1 MGEVGHQELAYP
13 GHGPRHGEPG
23 HHQEQHHHEQG
34 RHHPAQR
41 PLHPLLQPSLHE
53 PPGEPGED
61 EMGEGR
67 PEGIAHI
74 TGKECGE
81 GARLTQVELAAHG
94 QGRIADGPAPHHAV
108 EAVDEEATQDPH
120 VTHPAPVR
128 PHQLVE
134 GAEHA
139 ALAAAA
145 EQGLPHQHRDPQ
157 GEAEEQEHQ
166 QEGTAPVGG
175 CHIGKLPDGAKADRR
190 AGGRQHMTNTGRP
203 LNLAH
208 TTSGQD
214 NISSILHG

>member
-1 MGEVGHQELAYP
+1 
-13 GHGPRHGEPG
+13 
-23 HHQEQHHHEQG
+23 
-34 RHHPAQR
+34 
-41 PLHPLLQPSLHE
+41 
-53 PPGEPGED
+53 
-61 EMGEGR
+61 MGEGR

-74 TGKECGE
+74 TGEECGE

-94 QGRIADGPAPHHAV
+94 QGRIAHGPAPHHAV